1 MAGRVV
7 LINPARHFIAN
18 AHGLGYLIPLGLVSI
33 GGPLIDAGFTVK
45 LIDHDRNGWSNA
57 RLIREVADFKA
68 DYILLGHSGSTAA
81 HKTAIKTIK
90 AIHQELPHLRVI
102 YGGVYPSY
110 AHQTVMAE
118 CEEID
123 AIVRGEGE
131 QTIVSLLRT
140 WEQTDD
146 LGYMDGVT
154 WRNGEEIIV
163 NRSRTPIKDLD
174 EYRPGWE
181 LLDWERY
188 SMFGFKSA
196 AGLQYS
202 RGCTLTCTYCG
213 QWMFWKKWRHRSPEN
228 VVEQLQ
234 LLANQYGVKIVWFAD
249 ENFAADREAA
259 QRLLEL
265 IVDADLGLSLNLN
278 MTAADVVRD
287 ADLIPL
293 YKRAGVDYIVMGIE
307 TLNNDVVTNI
317 RKNNPFEIS
326 KEAVR
331 VLRENNIIS
340 LTNIIYGLEEESW
353 KTIFEKF
360 NGLLTLDSDILNAM
374 YLTPH
379 FWTAQGRATDPYQVI
394 QPDLD
399 KWSYRN
405 QVLAT
410 ASLKPFEL
418 FLGVKL
424 TEILFH
430 LRPKALKRLLIG
442 KDRRYLQIMRHS
454 MGVGIKVILAE
465 VYEFLF
471 ETRFSPQGTEKV
483 LPGTNLSSIRSL
495 AVSDPT
501 ENLELELARGT
512 LQADQTF

>member
-18 AHGLGYLIPLGLVSI
+18 AIGLGYLVPLGLVSI
-33 GGPLIDAGFTVK
+33 GGPLIDAGFAVK
-45 LIDHDRNGWSNA
+45 LIDHDLYGWSYQK
-57 RLIREVADFKA
+57 LIQEIASFKA
-68 DYILLGHSGSTAA
+68 EYILLGHSGSTAA

-90 AIHQELPHLRVI
+90 AIHQVLPHLRVV

-110 AHQTVMAE
+110 AHRAVMEE

-123 AIVRGEGE
+123 VIVRGEGE
-131 QTIVSLLRT
+131 ETIVSLLRS
-140 WEQTDD
+140 WQQTED
-146 LGYMDGVT
+146 LSSLDGVT
-154 WRNGEEIIV
+154 WRKGEEIIV
-163 NRSRTPIKDLD
+163 NRSRSPIKDLD
-174 EYRPGWE
+174 HYRPGWE
-181 LLDWERY
+181 LLDWKRY
-188 SMFGFKSA
+188 SMFGFKGA
-196 AGLQYS
+196 AGLQFS

-228 VVEQLQ
+228 VVEQLK
-234 LLANQYGVKIVWFAD
+234 LLKNQYGVKIVWFAD
-249 ENFAADREAA
+249 ENFAADRELAK
-259 QRLLEL
+259 QLLER
-265 IVDADLGLSLNLN
+265 IAAANLGLSLNLN

-307 TLNNDVVTNI
+307 TLKDEVVTNI
-317 RKNNPFEIS
+317 RKNNPFQIS

-331 VLRENNIIS
+331 LLRENHIIS
-340 LTNIIYGLEEESW
+340 LTNIIYGLEEEGW

-360 NGLLTLDSDILNAM
+360 KDLLELDSDILNAM

-379 FWTAQGRATDPYQVI
+379 FWTAQGKSTDPYQVI

-410 ASLKPFEL
+410 RFLKPWEL

-424 TEILFH
+424 TEVLFH
-430 LRPKALKRLLIG
+430 LRPKALKRLGIG
-442 KDRRYLQIMRHS
+442 ADRHYLQIMRHS
-454 MGVGIKVILAE
+454 MWVGIKVLLAE
-465 VYEFLF
+465 TFEFLF
-471 ETRFSPQGTEKV
+471 QTKFSLQGNVKV
-483 LPGTNLSSIRSL
+483 LPGTTLKP
-495 AVSDPT
+495 AFH
-501 ENLELELARGT
+501 ENTELELPGGA
-512 LQADQTF
+512 LQTDQTF

>member
-1 MAGRVV
+1 MSGRVV

-18 AHGLGYLIPLGLVSI
+18 KHGLGYLIPLGLVCI

-45 LIDHDRNGWSNA
+45 LIDHDLYGWSFQ
-57 RLIREVADFKA
+57 RLIQEVSDFKA

-81 HKTAIKTIK
+81 HKTAIRTIK
-90 AIHQELPHLRVI
+90 AIHEKLPQIRVV

-110 AHQTVMAE
+110 ADRVVMAE

-131 QTIVSLLRT
+131 ETLLGLLRA
-140 WEQTDD
+140 WEQTND
-146 LGYMDGVT
+146 LHYVDGVT

-163 NRSRTPIKDLD
+163 NRSRSPIKNLD

-181 LLDWERY
+181 LVDWPRY
-188 SMFGFKSA
+188 SMFGFKQA
-196 AGLQYS
+196 AGLQFS
-202 RGCTLTCTYCG
+202 RGCPLTCVYCG

-234 LLANQYGVKIVWFAD
+234 ILSNQYGVKIVWFAD
-249 ENFAADREAA
+249 ENFAADREVAK
-259 QRLLEL
+259 RILEL
-265 IVDADLGLSLNLN
+265 IVEADLGLSLNLN

-287 ADLIPL
+287 AALIPL

-307 TLNNDVVTNI
+307 TLKDDVVTNI
-317 RKNNPFEIS
+317 RKNNPFETS

-331 VLRENNIIS
+331 LLRENNIVS
-340 LTNIIYGLEEESW
+340 LTNLIYGLEEESW
-353 KTIFEKF
+353 KTIIEKF
-360 NGLLTLDSDILNAM
+360 KGLLALDSDILNAM

-379 FWTAQGRATDPYQVI
+379 FWTGQGKATQAYDVI
-394 QPDLD
+394 QIDQD

-410 ASLKPFEL
+410 RYLPPIGL

-430 LRPKALKRLLIG
+430 LRPKALKRLLFAED
-442 KDRRYLQIMRHS
+442 KRYLQIMHHS
-454 MGVGIKVILAE
+454 MWIGFKVLLAE
-465 VYEFLF
+465 IFEFFL
-471 ETRFSPQGTEKV
+471 ETKFSPQGSMRV
-483 LPGTNLSSIRSL
+483 LHGVSAPSSTTG
-495 AVSDPT
+495 D
-501 ENLELELARGT
+501 
-512 LQADQTF
+512 D

>member
-1 MAGRVV
+1 MAGRII

-18 AHGLGYLIPLGLVSI
+18 AQGLGYLIPLGLVSI

-45 LIDHDRNGWSNA
+45 LIDHDLYGWPYPK
-57 RLIREVADFKA
+57 LIQEIADFRA

-90 AIHQELPHLRVI
+90 AIHEKLPHLRVV

-110 AHQTVMAE
+110 AHRAAKAE

-123 AIVRGEGE
+123 VVVRGEGE
-131 QTIVSLLRT
+131 QTIVGLIRT
-140 WEQTDD
+140 WEQTND
-146 LGYMDGVT
+146 LSYVDGIT
-154 WRNGEEIIV
+154 WRCAEEVIV
-163 NRSRTPIKDLD
+163 NRSRTPIKNLD

-181 LLDWERY
+181 LVDWSHY
-188 SMFGFKSA
+188 TMFGFKHA
-196 AGLQYS
+196 AGLQFS
-202 RGCTLTCTYCG
+202 RGCTLTCSYCG

-228 VVEQLQ
+228 VVEQLKI
-234 LLANQYGVKIVWFAD
+234 LANQYGVKIVWFAD
-249 ENFAADREAA
+249 ENFAAEREVAKHI
-259 QRLLEL
+259 LEL
-265 IVDADLGLSLNLN
+265 IVEANLGLSLNLN

-293 YKRAGVDYIVMGIE
+293 YKQAGVDYIVMGVE
-307 TLNNDVVTNI
+307 SLKNDVIAGI
-317 RKNNPFEIS
+317 RKNNPFQIS

-331 VLRENNIIS
+331 LLRENNIIS

-360 NGLLTLDSDILNAM
+360 KGVLQLDSDILNAM

-379 FWTAQGRATDPYQVI
+379 FWTAQGKSTDPYQVI
-394 QPDLD
+394 QTDQD

-410 ASLKPFEL
+410 RYLKPFEL
-418 FLGVKL
+418 FLGIKL

-430 LRPKALKRLLIG
+430 LRPKALKRLVIG
-442 KDRRYLQIMRHS
+442 KDRRYLQIMRAS
-454 MGVGIKVILAE
+454 MWIGIKVLLAE
-465 VYEFLF
+465 SIEFF
-471 ETRFSPQGTEKV
+471 FHTKFPPQA
-483 LPGTNLSSIRSL
+483 SM
-495 AVSDPT
+495 
-501 ENLELELARGT
+501 
-512 LQADQTF
+512 

>member
-1 MAGRVV
+1 MAGRIV

-18 AHGLGYLIPLGLVSI
+18 AHGVGYLIPLGLVSI

-45 LIDHDRNGWSNA
+45 LIDHDLYGWPFS
-57 RLIREVADFKA
+57 RLIQEIADFHT

-81 HKTAIKTIK
+81 HKTAIKTIR
-90 AIHQELPHLRVI
+90 AIHEKLPHIRVV

-110 AHQTVMAE
+110 AHQVVMAE
-118 CEEID
+118 CREID
-123 AIVRGEGE
+123 VIVRGEGE
-131 QTIVSLLRT
+131 QTIVDLIRT
-140 WEQTDD
+140 WEETSD
-146 LGYMDGVT
+146 LSRVEGIT
-154 WRNGEEIIV
+154 WRKGDDVIV
-163 NRSRTPIKDLD
+163 NRSRTPIQNLD
-174 EYRPGWE
+174 NYRPGWE
-181 LLDWERY
+181 LVDWPRY
-188 SMFGFKSA
+188 SMFGFKNA
-196 AGLQYS
+196 AGLQFS

-228 VVEQLQ
+228 LVEQLK

-249 ENFAADREAA
+249 ENFAADRDTAKHI
-259 QRLLEL
+259 LEL
-265 IVDADLGLSLNLN
+265 IAEAKLGLSLNLN

-307 TLNNDVVTNI
+307 TLKDDVVTNI

-331 VLRENNIIS
+331 LLRRNNIIS

-353 KTIFEKF
+353 KTISEKF
-360 NGLLTLDSDILNAM
+360 KGLLELDSDILNAM

-379 FWTAQGRATDPYQVI
+379 FWTAQGKSTQPDRVI
-394 QPDLD
+394 QIDQD

-410 ASLKPFEL
+410 RYLKPFEL

-430 LRPKALKRLLIG
+430 LRPKALKRLFIG
-442 KDRRYLQIMRHS
+442 KDKRYLQIMRHS
-454 MGVGIKVILAE
+454 MWVGIKVILAE
-465 VYEFLF
+465 IFEFF
-471 ETRFSPQGTEKV
+471 FQTKFSPQGSVAT
-483 LPGTNLSSIRSL
+483 LPGTAPRPTFIE
-495 AVSDPT
+495 DPQ
-501 ENLELELARGT
+501 LELPRRALH
-512 LQADQTF
+512 AD

>member
-1 MAGRVV
+1 MAGRVL

-18 AHGLGYLIPLGLVSI
+18 AQGVGYLIPLGLVCV
-33 GGPLIDAGFTVK
+33 GGPLIDAGFSVK
-45 LIDHDRNGWSNA
+45 LIDHDLYGWTYPE
-57 RLIREVADFKA
+57 LIKEIADFRA

-81 HKTAIKTIK
+81 HKTALKTIR
-90 AIHQELPHLRVI
+90 AIHQKLPHLRVV

-110 AHQTVMAE
+110 AHQAVMAE

-131 QTIVSLLRT
+131 QTILDLVRA

-146 LGYMDGVT
+146 LSHVEGVT
-154 WRNGEEIIV
+154 WRKGKEIV
-163 NRSRTPIKDLD
+163 ANRSRPPIKNLD
-174 EYRPGWE
+174 DYRPGWE
-181 LLDWERY
+181 LVDWPRY
-188 SMFGFKSA
+188 AMFGFRSA
-196 AGLQYS
+196 AGLQFS
-202 RGCTLTCTYCG
+202 RGCPLTCTYCG

-228 VVEQLQ
+228 VVEQLKI
-234 LLANQYGVKIVWFAD
+234 LKNQYGVKIVWFAD
-249 ENFAADREAA
+249 ENFAADRDLARQTLQNMA
-259 QRLLEL
+259 G
-265 IVDADLGLSLNLN
+265 ADLGLSLNLN

-307 TLNNDVVTNI
+307 TLKDDVVTSI

-331 VLRENNIIS
+331 LLRENNIIS

-353 KTIFEKF
+353 RTIFEKF
-360 NGLLTLDSDILNAM
+360 KGLLELDSDILNAM

-379 FWTAQGRATDPYQVI
+379 FWTAQGKATDPYQVI
-394 QPDLD
+394 QTDQD

-410 ASLKPFEL
+410 RYLKPLEL

-424 TEILFH
+424 TEVLFH
-430 LRPKALKRLLIG
+430 LRPKALKRLVIG
-442 KDRRYLQIMRHS
+442 NDTRYLQIMRHS
-454 MGVGIKVILAE
+454 MWVGIRVVLAE
-465 VYEFLF
+465 IFEFF
-471 ETRFSPQGTEKV
+471 FQTKFSPRGNMNVLHGVSLPSDSE
-483 LPGTNLSSIRSL
+483 LPGR
-495 AVSDPT
+495 V
-501 ENLELELARGT
+501 
-512 LQADQTF
+512 LQADQSL

>member
-1 MAGRVV
+1 
-7 LINPARHFIAN
+7 
-18 AHGLGYLIPLGLVSI
+18 
-33 GGPLIDAGFTVK
+33 
-45 LIDHDRNGWSNA
+45 
-57 RLIREVADFKA
+57 
-68 DYILLGHSGSTAA
+68 
-81 HKTAIKTIK
+81 
-90 AIHQELPHLRVI
+90 
-102 YGGVYPSY
+102 
-110 AHQTVMAE
+110 MAE

-131 QTIVSLLRT
+131 QTIVELIRT

-146 LGYMDGVT
+146 LTRVDGVT
-154 WRNGEEIIV
+154 WRNGQEIIV
-163 NRSRTPIKDLD
+163 NRSRAPIKNLD
-174 EYRPGWE
+174 DYRPGWE
-181 LLDWERY
+181 LVDWPRY

-196 AGLQYS
+196 AGLQFS

-228 VVEQLQ
+228 VVEQLKI
-234 LLANQYGVKIVWFAD
+234 LANQYGVKIVWFAD
-249 ENFAADREAA
+249 ENFAADRDTAKHI
-259 QRLLEL
+259 LEL
-265 IVDADLGLSLNLN
+265 IAEANLGLSLNLN

-307 TLNNDVVTNI
+307 TLKDNVVVDI

-331 VLRENNIIS
+331 LLRENDIIS

-353 KTIFEKF
+353 NTIFEKF
-360 NGLLTLDSDILNAM
+360 NGLRKLDSDILNAM

-379 FWTAQGRATDPYQVI
+379 FWTAQGKATSPDRVI
-394 QPDLD
+394 QTDQD

-410 ASLKPFEL
+410 RYLKPFEL

-424 TEILFH
+424 TEIFFH

-442 KDRRYLQIMRHS
+442 KDKRYLQIMRHS
-454 MGVGIKVILAE
+454 MWVGIKVILAE
-465 VYEFLF
+465 IFEFLL
-471 ETRFSPQGTEKV
+471 ETKFSLQGSVES
-483 LPGTNLSSIRSL
+483 LPG
-495 AVSDPT
+495 VSPKSTTT
-501 ENLELELARGT
+501 ENPELELPRRA
-512 LQADQTF
+512 LQTDQTL

>member
-1 MAGRVV
+1 MAGRIV
-7 LINPARHFIAN
+7 LINPGRHFIAN
-18 AHGLGYLIPLGLVSI
+18 AYGLGYLIPLGLVSM
-33 GGPLIDAGFTVK
+33 GGPLIDAGFTVTLIDQDLYGWSFPK
-45 LIDHDRNGWSNA
+45 LIKE
-57 RLIREVADFKA
+57 IADFNA
-68 DYILLGHSGSTAA
+68 DYVLLGHSGSTAA
-81 HKTAIKTIK
+81 HKTAIQTIK
-90 AIHQELPHLRVI
+90 AIHQALPHLRIV

-110 AHQTVMAE
+110 AHQAVMAE

-131 QTIVSLLRT
+131 QTIVGLIRT
-140 WEQTDD
+140 WEQTSD
-146 LGYMDGVT
+146 LSYVDGVT
-154 WRNGEEIIV
+154 WRDGQEIIV
-163 NRSRTPIKDLD
+163 NRSRTPIKNLD

-181 LLDWERY
+181 LVDWPRY
-188 SMFGFKSA
+188 SMFGFRSA
-196 AGLQYS
+196 AGVQYS

-228 VVEQLQ
+228 VVEQLKI
-234 LLANQYGVKIVWFAD
+234 LANQYDVKIVWFAD

-259 QRLLEL
+259 QRILEL
-265 IVDADLGLSLNLN
+265 IADANLGLSLNLN

-293 YKRAGVDYIVMGIE
+293 YKQAGVDYIVMGIE
-307 TLNNDVVTNI
+307 TLKDDVVTNI
-317 RKNNPFEIS
+317 RKNNPFQIS

-331 VLRENNIIS
+331 ILRENNIIS

-360 NGLLTLDSDILNAM
+360 KGLLKLDSDILNAM

-379 FWTAQGRATDPYQVI
+379 FWTAQGKSIDPYQVI
-394 QPDLD
+394 QADLD

-410 ASLKPFEL
+410 RYLKPLEL

-430 LRPKALKRLLIG
+430 LRPKALKRLLMA

-454 MGVGIKVILAE
+454 MWVGIKVIVAE
-465 VYEFLF
+465 IFEFF
-471 ETRFSPQGTEKV
+471 FQTKFSPQGNMNT
-483 LPGTNLSSIRSL
+483 LPGITLKSTL
-495 AVSDPT
+495 L
-501 ENLELELARGT
+501 ENPELELARRT
-512 LQADQTF
+512 LQTDQTF

>member
-1 MAGRVV
+1 MSGRVV

-18 AHGLGYLIPLGLVSI
+18 EHGLGYLIPLGLVSI

-45 LIDHDRNGWSNA
+45 LIDHDLYGWSHQ
-57 RLIREVADFKA
+57 RLIQEVSDFKA

-81 HKTAIKTIK
+81 HKTAIKTIR
-90 AIHQELPHLRVI
+90 AIHEKLPHIRVV

-110 AHQTVMAE
+110 ADRVVMAE

-123 AIVRGEGE
+123 AVVRGEGE
-131 QTIVSLLRT
+131 QTIVGLLRT

-146 LGYMDGVT
+146 LRYVDGIT

-163 NRSRTPIKDLD
+163 NRSRTPIKNLD

-181 LLDWERY
+181 LVDWTRY
-188 SMFGFKSA
+188 SMFGFKQA
-196 AGLQYS
+196 AGLQFS
-202 RGCTLTCTYCG
+202 RGCTLTCVYCG

-228 VVEQLQ
+228 VVEQLKI
-234 LLANQYGVKIVWFAD
+234 LANQYGVKIVWFAD
-249 ENFAADREAA
+249 ENFAADREVAK
-259 QRLLEL
+259 RILEL
-265 IVDADLGLSLNLN
+265 IVEANLGLSLNLN

-287 ADLIPL
+287 GDLIPL

-307 TLNNDVVTNI
+307 TLKDEVVTNI

-331 VLRENNIIS
+331 LLRENNIVS

-360 NGLLTLDSDILNAM
+360 KGLLELDSDILNAM

-379 FWTAQGRATDPYQVI
+379 FWTAQGKATQAYDVI
-394 QPDLD
+394 QIDQD

-410 ASLKPFEL
+410 RHLPPLEL

-424 TEILFH
+424 TEVLFH
-430 LRPKALKRLLIG
+430 LRPKALKRLLFAAD
-442 KDRRYLQIMRHS
+442 KRYLLIMRHS
-454 MGVGIKVILAE
+454 MWVGIKVILAE
-465 VYEFLF
+465 IFEFFF
-471 ETRFSPQGTEKV
+471 ETKFSPQGSMRV
-483 LPGTNLSSIRSL
+483 LHGMSAPSSTMG
-495 AVSDPT
+495 D
-501 ENLELELARGT
+501 
-512 LQADQTF
+512 D

>member
-1 MAGRVV
+1 MAGRIV
-7 LINPARHFIAN
+7 LINPGRHFIAN
-18 AHGLGYLIPLGLVSI
+18 AYGLGYLIPLGLVSM

-45 LIDHDRNGWSNA
+45 LIDQDLYGWSFPK
-57 RLIREVADFKA
+57 LLKEIADFHA

-81 HKTAIKTIK
+81 HKTAIQTIK
-90 AIHQELPHLRVI
+90 AIHQGLPHLRIV

-110 AHQTVMAE
+110 AHQAVMAE

-131 QTIVSLLRT
+131 QTIVGLIRT
-140 WEQTDD
+140 WEQTSD
-146 LGYMDGVT
+146 LSYVDGVT
-154 WRNGEEIIV
+154 WRNGQEIVV

-181 LLDWERY
+181 LVDWPRY
-188 SMFGFKSA
+188 SMFGFRSA

-228 VVEQLQ
+228 VVEQLKI
-234 LLANQYGVKIVWFAD
+234 LATQYGVKIVWFAD
-249 ENFAADREAA
+249 ENFAAEREAA
-259 QRLLEL
+259 QRILEL
-265 IVDADLGLSLNLN
+265 IADANLGLSLNLN

-307 TLNNDVVTNI
+307 TLKDDVVTNI
-317 RKNNPFEIS
+317 RKNNPFQIS

-331 VLRENNIIS
+331 ILRENNIIS

-360 NGLLTLDSDILNAM
+360 KGLLKLDSDILNAM

-379 FWTAQGRATDPYQVI
+379 FWTAQGKSIDPYQVI
-394 QPDLD
+394 QADLD

-410 ASLKPFEL
+410 RYLKPFEL

-430 LRPKALKRLLIG
+430 LRPKALKRLLVA
-442 KDRRYLQIMRHS
+442 KDKRYLQIMRHS
-454 MGVGIKVILAE
+454 MWVGLKVIVAE
-465 VYEFLF
+465 IFEFIF
-471 ETRFSPQGTEKV
+471 QTKFSPQGNMNT
-483 LPGTNLSSIRSL
+483 LPGIPLKSTLL
-495 AVSDPT
+495 
-501 ENLELELARGT
+501 ENPELELARRT
-512 LQADQTF
+512 LQTDQTF

>member
-1 MAGRVV
+1 MTGRIV

-18 AHGLGYLIPLGLVSI
+18 EHGLGYLIPLGLVCI

-45 LIDHDRNGWSNA
+45 LIDHDLYGWTLP
-57 RLIREVADFKA
+57 RLVREVSDFNA

-81 HKTAIKTIK
+81 HKTALKTIR
-90 AIHQELPHLRVI
+90 AIHAALPHVRVV

-110 AHQTVMAE
+110 ADRLVMAE

-131 QTIVSLLRT
+131 QTVVGLIRT

-146 LGYMDGVT
+146 LGYVDGVT
-154 WRNGEEIIV
+154 WRNGVEIVV
-163 NRSRTPIKDLD
+163 NRSRTPIRNLD

-181 LLDWERY
+181 LVDWPRY
-188 SMFGFKSA
+188 SMFGFRNA
-196 AGLQYS
+196 AGLQFS

-228 VVEQLQ
+228 VIEQLKT
-234 LLANQYGVKIVWFAD
+234 LANQYGVKIVWFAD
-249 ENFAADREAA
+249 ENFAADRYVAKEILERIAA
-259 QRLLEL
+259 
-265 IVDADLGLSLNLN
+265 ADLDLSLNLN

-293 YKRAGVDYIVMGIE
+293 YKRAGVDYIVMGVE
-307 TLNNDVVTNI
+307 TLKDDVITSI
-317 RKNNPFEIS
+317 RKNNPFEVS
-326 KEAVR
+326 KKAVR
-331 VLRENNIIS
+331 LLRENNIVS
-340 LTNIIYGLEEESW
+340 LTNLIYGLEEESW
-353 KTIFEKF
+353 GTILEKF
-360 NGLLTLDSDILNAM
+360 KGLLTLDSDILNAM

-379 FWTAQGRATDPYQVI
+379 FWTAQGKATDPYNVI
-394 QPDLD
+394 QTDQD

-410 ASLKPFEL
+410 RHLPPLGL

-430 LRPKALKRLLIG
+430 LRPRAVRRVLFA
-442 KDRRYLQIMRHS
+442 KDKRYLQIMRHS
-454 MGVGIKVILAE
+454 MWVGMKVILAE
-465 VYEFLF
+465 IYEFF
-471 ETRFSPQGTEKV
+471 FQTKFSKQGS
-483 LPGTNLSSIRSL
+483 LRALHGMNAQSSTTG
-495 AVSDPT
+495 D
-501 ENLELELARGT
+501 
-512 LQADQTF
+512 D